1 MCDVLAFCS
10 ATLKKFLYQVLRQSS
25 LFKKKNKNTLLL

>member
-10 ATLKKFLYQVLRQSS
+10 ATLKKFLDKAAL
-25 LFKKKNKNTLLL
+25 KKKKPIIISKL